1 MAAKKRQTKEMTY
14 SSRSSFLHSH
24 HLASGSR
31 QSLNLHITHWLDDK
45 STLVNIGVN
54 FQLHAS
60 PRDQISPMSI
70 WQLNRNKNHAYEG
83 TNMYPLPLDGNYYR
97 KRICHQQRQCTVVGW
112 KVWPVSNFAQQEVQQ
127 EVQTD
132 TTCNIQQCWELL
144 ANNVASVC
152 TGL

>member
-1 MAAKKRQTKEMTY
+1 MTY

-31 QSLNLHITHWLDDK
+31 RSLQVHITHWLDDK

-70 WQLNRNKNHAYEG
+70 RQLDRNKTHAYEG
-83 TNMYPLPLDGNYYR
+83 TNVNPLPADGDYYR
-97 KRICHQQRQCTVVGW
+97 KRICHQ
-112 KVWPVSNFAQQEVQQ
+112 
-127 EVQTD
+127 D
-132 TTCNIQQCWELL
+132 
-144 ANNVASVC
+144 
-152 TGL
+152 

>member
-1 MAAKKRQTKEMTY
+1 MTY

-31 QSLNLHITHWLDDK
+31 WSLHVHITHWLDDK

-70 WQLNRNKNHAYEG
+70 RQLDRNKTHAYEG
-83 TNMYPLPLDGNYYR
+83 TNVNPLPADGDYYR
-97 KRICHQQRQCTVVGW
+97 KRICHQ
-112 KVWPVSNFAQQEVQQ
+112 
-127 EVQTD
+127 D
-132 TTCNIQQCWELL
+132 
-144 ANNVASVC
+144 
-152 TGL
+152 